1 MIALFMLSATGA
13 NAQSKLRYTDCAG
26 NSTVIDAYTTAE
38 RNNLSNVTN
47 GTKIFNTTTQ
57 KVEIWTGTKWVGLPP
72 DAPTANNQTFC
83 SSANP
88 VVSDLVA
95 TGDFGNIKWYDT
107 ESGVTALDA
116 NAPLPTGTYTYYVS
130 QSFNSNESVR
140 AAVEVTVIAGNC
152 AIPTPSP
159 SLACGITASNED
171 KTFTATADP
180 KAFGYE
186 FFVNNVSQGLQS
198 SNIKTFDAAKTDVT
212 VKYYYPPAFLKPKMV
227 DVEGTTSAWYYGSS
241 HSTTNVDISGFK
253 MSETEVTQAQYEYVM
268 GDNPSSFRCG
278 GDEDNSVSDR
288 PTSALPV
295 ENITWYHA
303 ITYCNKLSILENK
316 EPCYTVSG
324 VDFSGTVNVPTSSN
338 SNWNAA
344 ICNFSKKGYRLP
356 TRSEW
361 EYAARGGVNKRTY
374 TYSGSNNVCQVAW
387 YAGNNGS
394 STTCGAASNISG
406 TKPVKQKLG
415 NDLGLYD
422 MSGNVWELIW
432 SGRSDPFPSATPNT
446 TSTTSGNRVFLG
458 GTYLFNASTSSVF
471 SMQESSSL
479 YVRARDIGIR
489 VVTSQ

>member
-13 NAQSKLRYTDCAG
+13 NAQSKLRYTDCEG

-47 GTKIFNTTTQ
+47 GTKIFNTTIQ
-57 KVEIWTGTKWVGLPP
+57 EVEIWNGTKWVETFWAP

-83 SSANP
+83 SSDNP

-107 ESGVTALDA
+107 ESGETALDA
-116 NAPLPTGTYTYYVS
+116 NALLPTGTYTYYVS

-159 SLACGITASNED
+159 SLACGIKSDDN
-171 KTFTATADP
+171 KTFTAKADP
-180 KAFGYE
+180 NAFGYE

-227 DVEGTTSAWYYGSS
+227 DVEGTTDTWYYGSS
-241 HSTTNVDISGFK
+241 HRTTDVDISGFK

-278 GDEDNSVSDR
+278 NSSVSDR

-295 ENITWYHA
+295 EMINWYHA
-303 ITYCNKLSILENK
+303 ITYCNKLSILEDK

-324 VDFSGTVNVPTSSN
+324 VDFYGTVDVPTKG
-338 SNWNAA
+338 NADWIA
-344 ICNFSKKGYRLP
+344 AECDFSKNGYRLP

-361 EYAARGGVNKRTY
+361 EYAARGGVNKKKY
-374 TYSGSNNVCQVAW
+374 TYSGSNDVCQVAW
-387 YAGNNGS
+387 YKGNNG
-394 STTCGAASNISG
+394 TNTGCGAASNISG

-422 MSGNVWELIW
+422 MSGNVWEFIW
-432 SGRSDPFPSATPNT
+432 NGSSGSFPSATPNST
-446 TSTTSGNRVFLG
+446 ATTSGIPLFLG
-458 GTYLFNASTSSVF
+458 GMYPHEAEYSSVF
-471 SMQESSSL
+471 SSRSSL
-479 YVRARDIGIR
+479 QDVRADDIGMR